1 MASKSLAD
9 RFAAVTETK
18 VNEEFMQHSYEEL
31 SQMRISFGETKL
43 NQKFIDVIEQDPKYV
58 KWFAKKYAE
67 SQKRAHQ
74 AFLYFINIYVERLE
88 LTQEGTS
95 VESPK
100 NQTSNLMLKPKAKC
114 ALKPSVVPEEVSS
127 WSEDELERSWSVEDE
142 VSQQDQRLNNMEN
155 TMSQIASQL
164 QILTQMIHH
173 QQTAAP

>member
-58 KWFAKKYAE
+58 KWFTKKYAE
-67 SQKRAHQ
+67 SQKRSHQ
-74 AFLYFINIYVERLE
+74 AFIYFINLYVERLE
-88 LTQEGTS
+88 LTQQGTS

-100 NQTSNLMLKPKAKC
+100 NQTMNLMLKPKAKSVP
-114 ALKPSVVPEEVSS
+114 KPSVMPEEVSS

-142 VSQQDQRLNNMEN
+142 VSQQGQRLNNME
-155 TMSQIASQL
+155 TAMSQIANQL
-164 QILTQMIHH
+164 QILTQMIHN
-173 QQTAAP
+173 QQTAAQ